1 MLFIMLELTLLFL
14 AKIWRIS
21 SLPRSVDWSIEGSI
35 ISTSFHWLFERFIT
49 LRTWKFTS
57 SYFTPFLPTLSAK
70 LFQSERNQNQSW
82 KSFHNFFSSLTEI
95 LTLVMVS
102 FYSTVS
108 SQLGKKSSSSLEE
121 KNVFEFFSIS
131 EMGKSV
137 LIASLLSSL
146 LLLCF
151 HPDKRFIF
159 PFSEI
164 HSSLSALQFS
174 IAFHV
179 VSSLYTL
186 CIGWVF
192 LVNIE
197 RDSRKSALVKLIKRK
212 NFHHSIHLSG
222 EKIIFLTLRLQRAWI
237 RR

>member
-1 MLFIMLELTLLFL
+1 
-14 AKIWRIS
+14 
-21 SLPRSVDWSIEGSI
+21 
-35 ISTSFHWLFERFIT
+35 
-49 LRTWKFTS
+49 
-57 SYFTPFLPTLSAK
+57 
-70 LFQSERNQNQSW
+70 
-82 KSFHNFFSSLTEI
+82 
-95 LTLVMVS
+95 MVS

-137 LIASLLSSL
+137 LIASLLSSLLL

-212 NFHHSIHLSG
+212 NVHHSFHLSE
-222 EKIIFLTLRLQRAWI
+222 EKIIFLTLRLQRA
-237 RR
+237 